1 MRASGPQDPL
11 FNQDLPTQARRM
23 SLPDIAG
30 HELQD
35 LIGSGTCGA
44 VYRAISAGKP
54 CAVKVFSSMAINRK
68 ALVSSV
74 QALQDMPPHRGI
86 LPIQNFSFERSP
98 YFCAM
103 PLVGVMT
110 KDSHGRRVWQTP
122 TMESA
127 CHQGLPA
134 DQAWAYIYQLAD
146 ALAWLHKHGVVHGN
160 LRPCNVLLEDDA
172 ESSIRIADVAQGWVG
187 GIHHLELTDHFV
199 HLCPDQAEHA
209 EGVFAGHGASW
220 DVYSFG
226 VLSYRLLTGTLPR
239 GAKAWVEQVALAQ
252 KKAAS
257 GLAYGIDSHALLS
270 AVRAQPKINWPAPP
284 HSKWDE
290 RRRNIIERALDLNPG
305 ARWNDLR
312 EVVRE
317 FEVLESDYLLEE
329 AREQT
334 VQERKKQARRVRRL
348 QLAGMTLLTG
358 LILCGVWAF
367 ATLHRAQSAEKIAA
381 EKDASIKAEI
391 ESRDSKI
398 GALTGQR
405 DTALRQKQTAD
416 ANLQHSQKAVDQFL
430 TQLLQTPSS
439 NEMDVQFSNAQLNE
453 ALSFCLAG
461 LAAVE
466 GNPALAEERLRAYG
480 NVGQIYFRMRDHGK
494 AVTYLQKARDEAA
507 ALLKNGSA
515 GPQASLYQ
523 QWFGRYSL
531 LLSDIYHH
539 RGERDASLILLKD
552 ATISL
557 QEGLAANPKN
567 RLARNECAR
576 AWMEY
581 GRRTQENGDLNE
593 AEKALMRVP
602 NILDEK
608 IIGGELLADEKFL
621 LARAKFA
628 EGLAQRDAGRVQDA
642 LTTLIDSVQ
651 AMGQLVLGSS
661 PRNQEQALLLAEAYT
676 ELAEL
681 IGKTVGPKEAR
692 EAFNQAVPILLEL
705 NRLLPNWSE
714 VKYLLARNYGGLALL
729 ERDAG
734 KNTEAVKKKQDAIEL
749 LNEILAEEKDNLRYG
764 VLLARSRG
772 EYAELM
778 SDLGRPT
785 NALPIVKQAVET
797 METLLGKDPKARL
810 TPERRQWEIQLAQMY
825 GILGHTS
832 QALAKKTDAKTAF
845 LNAAQQWEKLAALTP
860 GDEEIQQGLTWAK
873 DRLAKL
879 K

>member
-1 MRASGPQDPL
+1 
-11 FNQDLPTQARRM
+11 M

-35 LIGSGTCGA
+35 LIGSGSCGA
-44 VYRAISAGKP
+44 VYRAVSGGKP

-68 ALVSSV
+68 VLAHTV
-74 QALQDMPPHRGI
+74 QALQQMPPHRGV
-86 LPIQNFSFERSP
+86 LPVEDSSFDRSP

-110 KDSHGRRVWQTP
+110 KDSQGRRMWQTP
-122 TMESA
+122 TLETA

-134 DQAWAYIYQLAD
+134 DQAWSHIYQLAD
-146 ALAWLHKHGVVHGN
+146 ALAWLHKHGIPHGN

-172 ESSIRIADVAQGWVG
+172 ESSIRLTDIGQGWVG
-187 GIHHLELTDHFV
+187 GVHHVELSDHFV
-199 HLCPDQAEHA
+199 HLCPDQGDNG
-209 EGVFAGHGASW
+209 EGVYNGFGASW
-220 DVYSFG
+220 DVYAFG
-226 VLSYRLLTGTLPR
+226 VISYRLLTGLLPR
-239 GAKAWVEQVALAQ
+239 GAAAWAEQVDLARR
-252 KKAAS
+252 KAAS
-257 GLAYGIDSHALLS
+257 GLAYGIDSRALLT
-270 AVRAQPKINWPAPP
+270 AVRAQPKVTWPSPP
-284 HSKWDE
+284 LSKWDE
-290 RRRNIIERALDLNPG
+290 RRRSIIERALDLNG
-305 ARWNDLR
+305 AARWKDLR

-348 QLAGMTLLTG
+348 QIAGLSLLVF
-358 LILCGVWAF
+358 LILTSVYAF
-367 ATLHRAQSAEKIAA
+367 ATLHRARGAEKTLAD
-381 EKDASIKAEI
+381 KDAAVQQELD
-391 ESRDSKI
+391 SRDGQIRS
-398 GALTGQR
+398 LTAQR
-405 DTALRQKQTAD
+405 DTALKQKQVAD
-416 ANLQHSQKAVDQFL
+416 ANLEHAQNAVDQFL
-430 TQLLQTPSS
+430 TQLLQTPAGT
-439 NEMDVQFSNAQLNE
+439 EAGAQFSTAQLNE
-453 ALSFCLAG
+453 ALSFCLSSLAG
-461 LAAVE
+461 VE
-466 GNPALAEERLRAYG
+466 HDQTLGEERLRAFG
-480 NVGQIYFRMRDHGK
+480 NIGQIYYRMRDLPK
-494 AVTYLQKARDEAA
+494 AVSYLQKARDEAA
-507 ALLKNGSA
+507 ALIKAGANGK
-515 GPQASLYQ
+515 QAALYQ
-523 QWFGRYSL
+523 QWLGRYSL
-531 LLSDIYHH
+531 LLSDIYSH
-539 RGERDASLILLKD
+539 RGDRDTSLALLKD
-552 ATISL
+552 ATANL

-581 GRRTQENGDLNE
+581 GRRTLEAGDLPE
-593 AEKALMRVP
+593 AERALGLVP
-602 NILDEK
+602 RILDERL
-608 IIGGELLADEKFL
+608 IGSELVADEKFL

-628 EGLAQRDAGRVQDA
+628 EGLAQRDAGRIQEA

-661 PRNQEQALLLAEAYT
+661 PRNQDQALLLADAYT

-681 IGKTVGPKEAR
+681 IGKTIGPKEAR

-705 NRLLPNWSE
+705 NRLLPEWAE
-714 VKYLLARNYGGLALL
+714 VKYLLARNYSGLALL

-734 KNTEAVKKKQDAIEL
+734 KNAEAVKKKQDAIEL
-749 LNEILAEEKDNLRYG
+749 LNEILADEQDNVRYG

-797 METLLGKDPKARL
+797 MEALLAKDPKARL

-832 QALAKKTDAKTAF
+832 QALSKKDEAKAAF
-845 LNAAQQWEKLAALTP
+845 AQAAERWTKLAALTP